1 MTAYLARRVL
11 DAALVIL
18 GVSLIIF
25 VLVRLTP
32 GDPVRA
38 YLGETATD
46 EQVRFYRQHLGLDQP
61 LPLQY
66 VRYLQRA
73 ATGDLGNSLFYHRPA
88 TDVVGEHLPATLL
101 LSVAALV
108 LSLVVSIP
116 LGVLSAVRRD
126 SVWDYLGMLLAMIG
140 QSVPAFFLGL
150 VLMLLFA
157 VDWRLLPTSGY
168 GTWQHLILPSVTLG
182 AYIMGLLTRM
192 VRSGM
197 LEVLGD
203 DYIRTARAKGLAERS
218 VLYRHAFRNMAIPLV
233 TVIGLQFG
241 TLLGGAVVVETVFSW
256 PGVGTAAVTAI
267 GARDYSL
274 VQAVVLLV
282 SIFFVAINLAV
293 DLLYATIDPRIR
305 YA

>member
-1 MTAYLARRVL
+1 MTGYLVRRGL
-11 DAALVIL
+11 DAALVVW

-32 GDPVRA
+32 GDPIRA

-46 EQVRFYRQHLGLDQP
+46 EQVAFYRQHLGLDQP
-61 LPLQY
+61 LPIQY
-66 VRYLQRA
+66 LRFLQRA
-73 ATGDLGNSLFYHRPA
+73 VVGDLGNSLFYHRPA
-88 TDVVGEHLPATLL
+88 ADVVGEHLPATLL
-101 LSVAALV
+101 LSLAALV
-108 LSLVVSIP
+108 LSLAIAVP
-116 LGVLSAVRRD
+116 LGVLSAIRRD
-126 SVWDYLGMLLAMIG
+126 SFWDYLGMLVAMIG
-140 QSVPAFFLGL
+140 QSIPAFFLGL

-157 VDWRLLPTSGY
+157 VEWRLLPTAGY
-168 GTWQHLILPSVTLG
+168 GSWQHVVLPSVTL
-182 AYIMGLLTRM
+182 AAFLAGLLTRM

-203 DYIRTARAKGLAERS
+203 DYIRTARSKGLSEQA

-233 TVIGLQFG
+233 TVVGLQFG
-241 TLLGGAVVVETVFSW
+241 TLLGGAIVVETVFSW

-267 GARDYSL
+267 GARDYAL

-282 SIFFVAINLAV
+282 SSFFVLINLAV
-293 DLLYATIDPRIR
+293 DLLYAWIDPRIR

>member
-1 MTAYLARRVL
+1 MAAYLARRAL
-11 DAALVIL
+11 DAVLVVL

-25 VLVRLTP
+25 VLIRLTP
-32 GDPVRA
+32 GDPVRS
-38 YLGETATD
+38 YLGETATE
-46 EQVRFYRQHLGLDQP
+46 EQVQFYRQHLGLDQP
-61 LPLQY
+61 LPIQY
-66 VRYLQRA
+66 ARFLQRA
-73 ATGDLGNSLFYHRPA
+73 VAGDLGNSLFYHRPA

-101 LSVAALV
+101 LSVAALL
-108 LSLVVSIP
+108 LSLAVAIP

-126 SVWDYLGMLLAMIG
+126 SVWDYLGMLVAMIG

-150 VLMLLFA
+150 VLMLVFA

-203 DYIRTARAKGLAERS
+203 DYIRTARAKGLAERA
-218 VLYRHAFRNMAIPLV
+218 VLYGHAFRNMAIPLV

-256 PGVGTAAVTAI
+256 PGVGTTAVTAI

-282 SIFFVAINLAV
+282 SIFFVLINLAV
-293 DLLYATIDPRIR
+293 DLLYALIDPRIR

>member
-1 MTAYLARRVL
+1 VYLARRLL
-11 DAALVIL
+11 DAGLVVL

-25 VLVRLTP
+25 VLIRLTP

-38 YLGETATD
+38 YLGESATE

-61 LPLQY
+61 LPIQY
-66 VRYLQRA
+66 LRFLQRA
-73 ATGDLGNSLFYHRPA
+73 TTGDLGNSLFYHRPA
-88 TDVVGEHLPATLL
+88 TDVVGQHLPATLL
-101 LSVAALV
+101 LSMTALV
-108 LSLVVSIP
+108 LSLVVAIP

-126 SVWDYLGMLLAMIG
+126 SVWDYLGMLVAMVG

-150 VLMLLFA
+150 VLMLLLA
-157 VDWRLLPTSGY
+157 VEWRLLPTSGY
-168 GTWQHLILPSVTLG
+168 GTWQHMVLPSVTLG

-203 DYIRTARAKGLAERS
+203 DYIRTARAKGLAERT

-256 PGVGTAAVTAI
+256 PGVGTTAVTAI

-282 SIFFVAINLAV
+282 SIFFVLINLVV
-293 DLLYATIDPRIR
+293 DMLYALIDPRIR

>member
-1 MTAYLARRVL
+1 MLRYLTRRVL
-11 DAALVIL
+11 DAVLVVL

-32 GDPVRA
+32 GDPIRA

-46 EQVRFYRQHLGLDQP
+46 EQVAFYRAHLGLDQP
-61 LPLQY
+61 LPVQY
-66 VRYLQRA
+66 LRFLQRA
-73 ATGDLGNSLFYHRPA
+73 MVGDLGNSLFYHRPA
-88 TDVVGEHLPATLL
+88 TDVVGSHLPATLL
-101 LSVAALV
+101 LSLAALV
-108 LSLVVSIP
+108 ISLVVAIP

-126 SVWDYLGMLLAMIG
+126 SFWDYLGMFVAMIG

-157 VDWRLLPTSGY
+157 VEWQVLPTAGY
-168 GTWQHLILPSVTLG
+168 GTWQHLVLPSVTL
-182 AYIMGLLTRM
+182 AAFLVGLLTRM

-197 LEVLGD
+197 LEVLGE
-203 DYIRTARAKGLAERS
+203 DYVRTARAKGLSERS
-218 VLYRHAFRNMAIPLV
+218 VLYQHAFRNMAIPLV
-233 TVIGLQFG
+233 TIIGLQFG
-241 TLLGGAVVVETVFSW
+241 TLLGGAIVVETVFSW

-282 SIFFVAINLAV
+282 SGFFVIINLVV
-293 DLLYATIDPRIR
+293 DLLYAWIDPRIR

>member
-1 MTAYLARRVL
+1 MTAYLARRLL
-11 DAALVIL
+11 DAALVVL
-18 GVSLIIF
+18 GVSVIIF

-46 EQVRFYRQHLGLDQP
+46 EQVAFYRRHLGLDQP

-66 VRYLQRA
+66 ASFLQRA
-73 ATGDLGNSLFYHRPA
+73 LVGDLGNSLFYHRPA
-88 TDVVGEHLPATLL
+88 TDVVGEHLPATLQ
-101 LSVAALV
+101 LSIVALV
-108 LSLVVSIP
+108 LSLVLAIP

-126 SVWDYLGMLLAMIG
+126 SAWDYLGMLVAMIG

-150 VLMLLFA
+150 VLMLLLA
-157 VDWRLLPTSGY
+157 VEWRVLPTSGY
-168 GTWQHLILPSVTLG
+168 GAWQHLVLPSVTLA
-182 AYIMGLLTRM
+182 AYLAGLLTRM

-197 LEVLGD
+197 LEVLGE
-203 DYIRTARAKGLAERS
+203 DYIRTARAKGLSERT
-218 VLYRHAFRNMAIPLV
+218 VLYRHAFQNMAIPLV

-241 TLLGGAVVVETVFSW
+241 TLLGGAIVVETVFSW

-267 GARDYSL
+267 GGRDYSL
-274 VQAVVLLV
+274 IQAVVLLV
-282 SIFFVAINLAV
+282 SGFFVLINLV
-293 DLLYATIDPRIR
+293 IDLLYAWIDPRIR